1 MKNIW
6 KSIQTYFSAIIDSDI
21 RRLKHFSISAVV
33 FFVAYVMVYWCENNM
48 APSLKQ
54 ELTTLAFLLITALAF
69 IWAMTMQVLYI
80 IAKIFK

>member
-6 KSIQTYFSAIIDSDI
+6 TSIQTYFSAIIDSDI

-69 IWAMTMQVLYI
+69 IWAMTMQILYI

>member
-6 KSIQTYFSAIIDSDI
+6 KSIQIYFCAIIDSDI

-69 IWAMTMQVLYI
+69 IWAMTMQILYI

>member
-69 IWAMTMQVLYI
+69 IWAMTMQIFYI

>member
-6 KSIQTYFSAIIDSDI
+6 KSIQIYFSAIIDSDI

-69 IWAMTMQVLYI
+69 IWAMTMQILYI

>member
-1 MKNIW
+1 MKTIW
-6 KSIQTYFSAIIDSDI
+6 LSLRAFLLAIIESDI
-21 RRLKHFSISAVV
+21 RRLKHFSISTIV

-69 IWAMTMQVLYI
+69 IWAMTMQVFYI

>member
-1 MKNIW
+1 MNKIW
-6 KSIQTYFSAIIDSDI
+6 VSLRTYLSSIIASDI
-21 RRLKHFSISAVV
+21 QRLKHFSVSAVI

-69 IWAMTMQVLYI
+69 IWAMTMQIFYI

>member
-6 KSIQTYFSAIIDSDI
+6 TSIQAYFSAIIDSDI

-69 IWAMTMQVLYI
+69 IWAMTMQILYI